1 MKNIK
6 DLTERDCIH
15 CATQEEFNAILMVH
29 NPRHYSDRDIKA
41 GYNDISLVGEICVGA
56 NGAYGTR
63 KWYEKHNYT
72 IHPAS
77 DFLTPQVS
85 VLTEIGDCKVIKNGG
100 DVIVMTGNVV
110 ITLTPPVLKHI
121 QELLKQQQ

>member
-6 DLTERDCIH
+6 DLTEQDCIH
-15 CATQEEFNAILMVH
+15 CRTQEEFNAILMVH
-29 NPRHYSDRDIKA
+29 NPMDLSAHHWNWYKQESTINKEGKIGSRRMLKA
-41 GYNDISLVGEICVGA
+41 N
-56 NGAYGTR
+56 
-63 KWYEKHNYT
+63 NYT

-77 DFLTPQVS
+77 DFLTPQVN

-121 QELLKQQQ
+121 QELLNQQQ